1 LNWTIRVDRRVGK
14 ELKNVPQSINAR
26 IRTKLI
32 LISEDP
38 YQFKHIALKSKRLK
52 GYFRLRIGD
61 WRIFYTL
68 DSDNQEIIVWSV
80 SHRAD
85 AYSEK

>member
-1 LNWTIRVDRRVGK
+1 M
-14 ELKNVPQSINAR
+14 
-26 IRTKLI
+26 
-32 LISEDP
+32 SEDP
-38 YQFKHIALKSKRLK
+38 YLFKHIALKSNRLK

-80 SHRAD
+80 RHRGD
-85 AYSEK
+85 AYSNK